1 MKQYNHNKMG
11 KNPLIVFLCCVF
23 SMLLLAACSKD
34 NSQLRGKWR
43 WVETSNSVTGTQVT
57 PESDGM
63 EVELLFTDNTVTA
76 YKDGKKIASGPYAI
90 EQQINPV
97 CETDSL
103 PFLTTNF
110 YFSECLAS
118 ATAGHVCLNGFVA
131 VASKSGRNPCITINV
146 SLDSPLECQCSFET
160 VTKR

>member
-1 MKQYNHNKMG
+1 MKQYNYNKMG

-34 NSQLRGKWR
+34 NSQLKGKWR
-43 WVETSNSVTGTQVT
+43 WVETFNTETGTQVT

-63 EVELLFTDNTVTA
+63 KVELLFTDNTVTA
-76 YKDGKKIASGPYAI
+76 YKDGKKIASSPYAI
-90 EQQINPV
+90 EQHINPI
-97 CETDSL
+97 CETEFL
-103 PFLTTNF
+103 PLLTTNF
-110 YFSECLAS
+110 YFSECLAT

-131 VASKSGRNPCITINV
+131 TKSKFGRSTVMTININM
-146 SLDSPLECQCSFET
+146 DRPLECQCSFER

>member
-1 MKQYNHNKMG
+1 MKKYNYNEMG
-11 KNPLIVFLCCVF
+11 KSPLTVFLCCVF

-34 NSQLRGKWR
+34 NNQLKGKYR
-43 WVETSNSVTGTQVT
+43 WVETFNTVTGTQVT

-76 YKDGKKIASGPYAI
+76 YKDGKKIASSPYAI
-90 EQQINPV
+90 EQQTNPV
-97 CETDSL
+97 CETESL

-110 YFSECLAS
+110 YFSERLAT
-118 ATAGHVCLNGFVA
+118 ATAGNVCLNGFV
-131 VASKSGRNPCITINV
+131 VITSKTGRNTLMTIGI
-146 SLDSPLECQCSFET
+146 SMDRPLECQCSFER

>member
-34 NSQLRGKWR
+34 NSQLKGKWR

-76 YKDGKKIASGPYAI
+76 
-90 EQQINPV
+90 
-97 CETDSL
+97 
-103 PFLTTNF
+103 
-110 YFSECLAS
+110 
-118 ATAGHVCLNGFVA
+118 
-131 VASKSGRNPCITINV
+131 
-146 SLDSPLECQCSFET
+146 
-160 VTKR
+160 